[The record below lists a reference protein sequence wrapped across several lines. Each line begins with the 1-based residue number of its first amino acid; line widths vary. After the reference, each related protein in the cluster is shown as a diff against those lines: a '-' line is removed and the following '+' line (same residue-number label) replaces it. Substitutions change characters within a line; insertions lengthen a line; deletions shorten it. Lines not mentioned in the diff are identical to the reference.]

1 MKPHFR
7 TRTTIKPLN
16 NINITPFVDV
26 MLVLLIVFMI
36 TAPLLTVGVEVN
48 LPKADV
54 GALSEPEKPIVISIS
69 ESKDVFL
76 GSEKTSIEKL
86 VPQIKAIT
94 KDNTNR
100 AIYLR
105 GDREVNYG
113 TVMQIMAQLNRSGY
127 TKIALVATNRKQP
140 R

>member
-1 MKPHFR
+1 MKPQFR

-16 NINITPFVDV
+16 DINITPFVDV

-54 GALSEPEKPIVISIS
+54 GALSEPEKPLVISVSDDRDI
-69 ESKDVFL
+69 FL

-86 VPQIKAIT
+86 MPQIRAIT
-94 KDNTNR
+94 KDDTNR

-113 TVMQIMAQLNRSGY
+113 TVMKVMTQLNRGGY
-127 TKIALVATNRKQP
+127 TKIALVATNNKKP
-140 R
+140 